1 MSKKILVIGRDGQL
15 GFELRRSLAPL
26 GAVVAV
32 GRSDCDLTYPL
43 QIARLVRR
51 EKPDIIVNAAAYTAV
66 ERAEEDTVR
75 AMRVNAEAAGELAAL
90 AADRG
95 ALVVHYSSDYVFDGA
110 KSGAYD
116 EQDVPAPLNAYG
128 RSKLAGEQAVRALNP
143 AHLVLRTSW
152 VYGVFGHSF
161 LKTMLMALR
170 QPEALR
176 VVSDQRGAP
185 TGAAYI
191 ADATALVLARYLA
204 LPAGSD
210 FPFGLY
216 HLAATGDASW
226 HEYACFIAQQARRA
240 GLAVT
245 LTPGDIRAVS
255 SDQYPTTARRP
266 ANSRLDCRLLARTFG
281 IRAPHWEEGV
291 THALAAIADSRNL
304 A

>member
-1 MSKKILVIGRDGQL
+1 MPKKILVVGRDGQL

-26 GAVVAV
+26 GNVVAT

-51 EKPDIIVNAAAYTAV
+51 EKPDVIVNAAAFTAV

-75 AMRVNAEAAGELAAL
+75 AMRINAEAAGELSAL
-90 AADRG
+90 AAARG
-95 ALVVHYSSDYVFDGA
+95 ALIIHYSSDYVFDGA
-110 KSGAYD
+110 KAGAYT

-128 RSKLAGEQAVRALNP
+128 RSKLAGEHAVQAMNP

-152 VYGVFGHSF
+152 IYGVFGNSF

-185 TGAAYI
+185 TGAAFV
-191 ADATALVLARYLA
+191 ADATALMVARYLTH
-204 LPAGSD
+204 PTNEQ

-216 HLAATGDASW
+216 HLAASGDASW

-245 LTPGDIRAVS
+245 LTPADIRPVP
-255 SDQYPTTARRP
+255 SDQYPTSARRP
-266 ANSRLDCRLLARTFG
+266 LNSRLDSRLLERTFG

-291 THALAAIADSRNL
+291 VHALAAIADSRNL

>member
-1 MSKKILVIGRDGQL
+1 MPKKILVLGRDGQL

-26 GAVVAV
+26 GNVVAT

-51 EKPDIIVNAAAYTAV
+51 EKPDVIVNAAAFTAV
-66 ERAEEDTVR
+66 ERAEEDAVR
-75 AMRVNAEAAGELAAL
+75 AMRINAEAAGELAAL

-95 ALVVHYSSDYVFDGA
+95 ALMVHYSSDYVFDGA
-110 KSGAYD
+110 KAGAYT
-116 EQDVPAPLNAYG
+116 EQDTPAPLNVYG
-128 RSKLAGEQAVRALNP
+128 RSKLAGEHAVRTMNP

-152 VYGVFGHSF
+152 VYGVFGSSF

-185 TGAAYI
+185 TGAAFI
-191 ADATALVLARYLA
+191 ADATALMVARYLTR
-204 LPAGSD
+204 PAAEP
-210 FPFGLY
+210 FPSGLY
-216 HLAATGDASW
+216 HLTASGDASW

-245 LTPGDIRAVS
+245 LTPADIRAVP

-266 ANSRLDCRLLARTFG
+266 LNSRLDCRLLERTFG

-291 THALAAIADSRNL
+291 VHALAAIANSRNL

>member
-1 MSKKILVIGRDGQL
+1 MSKKILILGRDGQL

-26 GAVVAV
+26 GRVAAF
-32 GRSDCDLTYPL
+32 GRADCDLTYPL

-75 AMRVNAEAAGELAAL
+75 AMRINAEAAGELSAL
-90 AADRG
+90 AAERG
-95 ALVVHYSSDYVFDGA
+95 ALIVHYSSDYVFDGA
-110 KSGAYD
+110 KAGPYD
-116 EQDVPAPLNAYG
+116 ECDAPAPLNAYG
-128 RSKLAGEQAVRALNP
+128 RSKLAGERAVCAMNP

-152 VYGVFGHSF
+152 VYGVFGNSF
-161 LKTMLMALR
+161 LKTMLLALR
-170 QPEALR
+170 QPETLR

-191 ADATALVLARYLA
+191 ADATALMLARYLA
-204 LPAGSD
+204 RPAHAA

-245 LTPGDIRAVS
+245 LTPGDIVAVR
-255 SDQYPTTARRP
+255 SDQYPAKARRP
-266 ANSRLDCRLLARTFG
+266 ANSRLDSRLLERTFG
-281 IRAPHWEEGV
+281 ILAPHWEDGV
-291 THALAAIADSRNL
+291 RHALATIADSRNL

>member
-1 MSKKILVIGRDGQL
+1 MSKKILILGRDGQL

-26 GAVVAV
+26 GRVAAF
-32 GRSDCDLTYPL
+32 GRADCDLTYPL

-75 AMRVNAEAAGELAAL
+75 AMRINAEAAGELSAL
-90 AADRG
+90 AAERG
-95 ALVVHYSSDYVFDGA
+95 ALIVHYSSDYVFDGA
-110 KSGAYD
+110 KAGPYD
-116 EQDVPAPLNAYG
+116 ECDAPAPLNAYG
-128 RSKLAGEQAVRALNP
+128 RSKLAGERAVCAMNP

-152 VYGVFGHSF
+152 VYGVFGNSF
-161 LKTMLMALR
+161 LKTMLLALR
-170 QPEALR
+170 QPETLR

-191 ADATALVLARYLA
+191 ADATALMLARYLA
-204 LPAGSD
+204 RPAHAA

-245 LTPGDIRAVS
+245 LTPGDIVAVR
-255 SDQYPTTARRP
+255 SDQYPAKARRP
-266 ANSRLDCRLLARTFG
+266 ANSRLDSRLLERTFG
-281 IRAPHWEEGV
+281 ILAPHWEEGV
-291 THALAAIADSRNL
+291 RHALATIADSRNL

>member
-26 GAVVAV
+26 GEVAAV
-32 GRSDCDLTYPL
+32 GRADCDLTYPL

-66 ERAEEDTVR
+66 ERAEENAAR
-75 AMRVNAEAAGELAAL
+75 AMRVNAQAVGELAAL

-95 ALVVHYSSDYVFDGA
+95 ALIVHYSSDYVFDGA
-110 KSGAYD
+110 KAGAYD
-116 EQDVPAPLNAYG
+116 ENDAPAPLNAYG

-143 AHLVLRTSW
+143 AHLVFRTSW
-152 VYGVFGHSF
+152 VYGVFGNSF

-204 LPAGSD
+204 LPADSD

-245 LTPGDIRAVS
+245 LTPGDIRAVP
-255 SDQYPTTARRP
+255 SDQYPATARRP

>member
-1 MSKKILVIGRDGQL
+1 MPKKILVLGRDGQL

-26 GAVVAV
+26 GNVVAT

-51 EKPDIIVNAAAYTAV
+51 EKPDVIVNAAAFTAV
-66 ERAEEDTVR
+66 ERAEEDSVR
-75 AMRVNAEAAGELAAL
+75 AMRINAEAAGELAAL
-90 AADRG
+90 AAARG
-95 ALVVHYSSDYVFDGA
+95 ALIVHYSSDYVFDGA
-110 KSGAYD
+110 KAGAYT
-116 EQDVPAPLNAYG
+116 EQDEPAPLNVYG
-128 RSKLAGEQAVRALNP
+128 RSKLAGEHAVQAMNP

-152 VYGVFGHSF
+152 VYGVFGSSF

-185 TGAAYI
+185 TGAAFI
-191 ADATALVLARYLA
+191 ADATALMVARYLSR
-204 LPAGSD
+204 PTNEE
-210 FPFGLY
+210 FPSGLY
-216 HLAATGDASW
+216 HLAASGDASW

-245 LTPGDIRAVS
+245 LTPGDIRPVP

-266 ANSRLDCRLLARTFG
+266 LNSRLDSRLLERTFG

-291 THALAAIADSRNL
+291 MHALAAIADSRNL

>member
-32 GRSDCDLTYPL
+32 GRGECDLTYPL

-95 ALVVHYSSDYVFDGA
+95 ALIVHYSSDYVFDGA
-110 KSGAYD
+110 KAGAYD
-116 EQDVPAPLNAYG
+116 EQDAPAPLNAYG

-143 AHLVLRTSW
+143 AHLVFRTSW
-152 VYGVFGHSF
+152 VYGVFGNSF

-204 LPAGSD
+204 LPADSH

-216 HLAATGDASW
+216 HLAATGNASW

-240 GLAVT
+240 GLGVA
-245 LTPGDIRAVS
+245 LTPGDIRAVP

>member
-26 GAVVAV
+26 GEVAAV
-32 GRSDCDLTYPL
+32 GRADCDLTYPL

-66 ERAEEDTVR
+66 ERAEENAAR
-75 AMRVNAEAAGELAAL
+75 AMRVNAQAVGELAAL

-95 ALVVHYSSDYVFDGA
+95 ALIVHYSSDYVFDGA
-110 KSGAYD
+110 KAGAYD
-116 EQDVPAPLNAYG
+116 ENDAPAPLNAYG
-128 RSKLAGEQAVRALNP
+128 RSKLAGEQAVRAINP
-143 AHLVLRTSW
+143 AHLVFRTSW
-152 VYGVFGHSF
+152 VYGVFGNSF

-204 LPAGSD
+204 LPAGAA

-226 HEYACFIAQQARRA
+226 YEYACFIAQQARRA

-245 LTPGDIRAVS
+245 LAPGDIRAVPS
-255 SDQYPTTARRP
+255 AQYPTTARRP
-266 ANSRLDCRLLARTFG
+266 ANSRLDSRLLERTFG
-281 IRAPHWEEGV
+281 IRAPHWETGV
-291 THALAAIADSRNL
+291 IHALAAIADSRNL

>member
-32 GRSDCDLTYPL
+32 GRGECDLTYPL

-95 ALVVHYSSDYVFDGA
+95 ALIVHYSSDYVFDGA
-110 KSGAYD
+110 KAGAYD
-116 EQDVPAPLNAYG
+116 EQDAPAPLNAYG

-143 AHLVLRTSW
+143 AHLVFRTSW
-152 VYGVFGHSF
+152 VYGVFGNSF

-204 LPAGSD
+204 LPADSD

-245 LTPGDIRAVS
+245 LTPGDIRAVP

>member
-1 MSKKILVIGRDGQL
+1 MSKKILVLGRDGQL
-15 GFELRRSLAPL
+15 GFKLRRSLAPL
-26 GAVVAV
+26 GRVAAF
-32 GRSDCDLTYPL
+32 GRADCDLAYPL

-66 ERAEEDTVR
+66 ERAEEDPVR
-75 AMRVNAEAAGELAAL
+75 AMRINAEAAGELAAL
-90 AADRG
+90 AAERG
-95 ALVVHYSSDYVFDGA
+95 ALIVHYSSDYVFDGA
-110 KSGAYD
+110 KVGAYD
-116 EQDVPAPLNAYG
+116 ERDAPAPLNAYG
-128 RSKLAGEQAVRALNP
+128 RSKLAGEQAVRAMNP

-191 ADATALVLARYLA
+191 ADSTALVLARYLA
-204 LPAGSD
+204 LPAQSA

-245 LTPGDIRAVS
+245 LTPDDIQAVPS
-255 SDQYPTTARRP
+255 AQYPAKARRP
-266 ANSRLDCRLLARTFG
+266 ANSRLDSRLLERTFG
-281 IRAPHWEEGV
+281 IHAPHWEDGV
-291 THALAAIADSRNL
+291 RHVLAAIADSRNL

>member
-26 GAVVAV
+26 GEVAAV
-32 GRSDCDLTYPL
+32 GRADCDLTYPL

-66 ERAEEDTVR
+66 ERAEENAAR
-75 AMRVNAEAAGELAAL
+75 AMRVNAQAVGELAAL

-95 ALVVHYSSDYVFDGA
+95 ALIVHYSSDYVFDGA
-110 KSGAYD
+110 KAGAYD
-116 EQDVPAPLNAYG
+116 ENDAPAPLNAYG
-128 RSKLAGEQAVRALNP
+128 RSKLAGEQAVRAINP
-143 AHLVLRTSW
+143 AHLVFRTSW
-152 VYGVFGHSF
+152 VYGVFGNSF

-204 LPAGSD
+204 LPADSH

-216 HLAATGDASW
+216 HLAATGNASW

-245 LTPGDIRAVS
+245 LTPGDIRAVP

>member
-26 GAVVAV
+26 GEVAAV
-32 GRSDCDLTYPL
+32 GRADCDLTYPL

-66 ERAEEDTVR
+66 ERAEENAAR
-75 AMRVNAEAAGELAAL
+75 AMRVNAQAVGELAAL

-95 ALVVHYSSDYVFDGA
+95 ALIVHYSSDYVFDGA
-110 KSGAYD
+110 KAGAYD
-116 EQDVPAPLNAYG
+116 ENDAPAPLNAYG
-128 RSKLAGEQAVRALNP
+128 RSKLAGEQAVRAINP
-143 AHLVLRTSW
+143 AHLVFRTSW
-152 VYGVFGHSF
+152 VYGVFGNSF

-204 LPAGSD
+204 LPADSD

-245 LTPGDIRAVS
+245 LTSGDIRAVP

>member
-32 GRSDCDLTYPL
+32 GRGECDLTYPL

-95 ALVVHYSSDYVFDGA
+95 ALIVHYSSDYVFDGA
-110 KSGAYD
+110 KAGAYD
-116 EQDVPAPLNAYG
+116 EQDAPAPLNAYG

-143 AHLVLRTSW
+143 AHLVFRTSW
-152 VYGVFGHSF
+152 VYGVFGNSF

-191 ADATALVLARYLA
+191 ADATALMLARYLA
-204 LPAGSD
+204 LPADSD

-216 HLAATGDASW
+216 HLAATGDTSW

-245 LTPGDIRAVS
+245 LTPGDIRAVP

>member
-1 MSKKILVIGRDGQL
+1 MSKKILILGRDGQL

-26 GAVVAV
+26 GRVAAF
-32 GRSDCDLTYPL
+32 GRADCDLTYPL

-75 AMRVNAEAAGELAAL
+75 AMRINAEAAGELSAL
-90 AADRG
+90 AAERG
-95 ALVVHYSSDYVFDGA
+95 ALIVHYSSDYVFDGA
-110 KSGAYD
+110 KAGPYD
-116 EQDVPAPLNAYG
+116 ECDAPAPLNAYG
-128 RSKLAGEQAVRALNP
+128 RSKLAGERAVCAMNP
-143 AHLVLRTSW
+143 GHLVLRTSW
-152 VYGVFGHSF
+152 VYGVFGNSF
-161 LKTMLMALR
+161 LKTMLLALR
-170 QPEALR
+170 QPETLR

-191 ADATALVLARYLA
+191 ADATALMLARYLA
-204 LPAGSD
+204 RPAHAA

-245 LTPGDIRAVS
+245 LTPGDIVAVR
-255 SDQYPTTARRP
+255 SDQYPAKARRP
-266 ANSRLDCRLLARTFG
+266 ANSRLDSRLLERTFG
-281 IRAPHWEEGV
+281 ILAPHWEDGV
-291 THALAAIADSRNL
+291 RHALATIADSRNL